1 MSLNSSKLSK
11 ILIIDFGSQFTQL
24 IARRI
29 RELGVFSEIISHK
42 KVNSK
47 NILQENISGI
57 ILSGGPLNVYQNDK
71 FKFDRKILQ
80 LGTPIL
86 GICFGHQILSK
97 ELGGRVKKSNH
108 REFGL
113 AIINK
118 VSNSILTKNFFNK
131 KNVSNV
137 WMSHADQVSKMPT
150 GFKIVASTKNS
161 KLTIIENSK
170 SNFYGVQ
177 FHPEVTHTLKGKILL
192 RNFLF
197 LICKM
202 KKNWSSRDQK
212 LKLINEIKQ
221 QVGDNKVIC
230 GLSGGVD
237 SSVVAQLLSKAIGK
251 NLTCIF
257 VNNGLLRKNEESQV
271 VNTFKKKLK
280 MNLLYVNAEKE
291 FIKKLTDVSDP
302 EKKRKIIGNLF
313 IKIFERCAKKIKNVK
328 FLAQGTLYPDLIES
342 KSVTGSQTSKI
353 KSHHNVGGLPKRMK
367 LKLVEPLKFLFKD
380 EVRKLGL
387 ELNLSSDIIF
397 RHPFPGPGLAIRMP
411 GIITNEKIKIL
422 KEADFYFIK
431 ALRDHGLY
439 HKIWQAYAALL
450 PVKTVGV
457 MGDNRTYEYICLLR
471 AIISEDGMTADFFDF
486 PKGFMQSISNQI
498 INNISGI
505 NRVVYD
511 VTSKPPSTIELE

>member
-1 MSLNSSKLSK
+1 MSLSNNLRK

-24 IARRI
+24 ITRRV

-42 KVNSK
+42 KIEITK
-47 NILQENISGI
+47 IIKENLAGI
-57 ILSGGPLNVYQNDK
+57 ILSGGPLNVYENDK
-71 FKFDRKILQ
+71 FKFDKKILT
-80 LGTPIL
+80 LGVPIL
-86 GICFGHQILSK
+86 GICFGHQVLSK
-97 ELGGRVKKSNH
+97 LLGGKVKKSKH

-113 AIINK
+113 ASIKK

-131 KNVSNV
+131 DKTSNV
-137 WMSHADQVSKMPT
+137 WMSHADQVSKMPKN
-150 GFKIVASTKNS
+150 FKVIASTKNS
-161 KLTIIENSK
+161 KLTIIENTK
-170 SNFYGVQ
+170 DNFYGVQ
-177 FHPEVTHTLKGKILL
+177 FHPEVTHTNKGKILL
-192 RNFLF
+192 RNFVF
-197 LICKM
+197 LICNT
-202 KKNWSSRDQK
+202 KKNWSPKDQK
-212 LKLINEIKQ
+212 LKLINEIKE
-221 QVGDNKVIC
+221 QVGNNKVIC

-257 VNNGLLRKNEESQV
+257 VNNGLLRKNEETQV

-280 MNLLYVNAEKE
+280 MNLVYVNAEKE
-291 FIKKLTDVSDP
+291 FIRKLTNVSDP

-313 IKIFERCAKKIKNVK
+313 IKIFERYAKKIKNVH

-342 KSVTGSQTSKI
+342 KSVTGSQSSKI

-387 ELNLSSDIIF
+387 ELNLSNDLIS

-439 HKIWQAYAALL
+439 DKIWQAYAALL

-457 MGDNRTYEYICLLR
+457 MGDNRTYEHICLLR
-471 AIISEDGMTADFFDF
+471 AITSEDGMTADFFDF

-498 INNISGI
+498 INNIRGI